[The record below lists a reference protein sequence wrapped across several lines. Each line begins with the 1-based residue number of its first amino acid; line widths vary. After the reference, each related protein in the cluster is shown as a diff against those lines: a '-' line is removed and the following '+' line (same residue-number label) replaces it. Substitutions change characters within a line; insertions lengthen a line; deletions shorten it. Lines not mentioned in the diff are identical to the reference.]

1 MTTAPQPLAPQRPS
15 VRAALAPYLEFV
27 RVGFVNILAFR
38 LRYYTGI
45 LTYLINVTVYYFIW
59 TAVFAQ
65 TGAAPGLPASG
76 QGQTQIAG
84 YSLAQILGYVSV
96 GWILRSFYW
105 NTIDQEMAYEVIE
118 GKIAMDL
125 IKPVSVQWMWLA
137 RSMGESGFRLIL
149 LTAPT
154 AVVIWLLFP
163 VLPPASAAHVALF
176 FAAAAGSFVLMGAIN
191 FLIGTC
197 AIPLKSILAL
207 IRAKFWLIEILSGL
221 LIPLSFFPRPL
232 QVISS
237 WLPFQHIAYTP
248 LQIYLGKLSAREAAF
263 QLLIQWVWIAVL
275 LWLGHLWW
283 RRATR
288 KITIHGG

>member
-1 MTTAPQPLAPQRPS
+1 MSEATPVIYGSRSGLSSS
-15 VRAALAPYLEFV
+15 VAPYLEFA
-27 RVGFVNILAFR
+27 RIGFVNILAFR

-59 TAVFAQ
+59 RAVFAQ
-65 TGAAPGLPASG
+65 SDGLARPASG
-76 QGQTQIAG
+76 AIAG
-84 YSLAQILGYVSV
+84 YDLPQILTYVSV

-105 NTIDQEMAYEVIE
+105 NTIDQEMAYEVID

-125 IKPVSVQWMWLA
+125 LKPVSVQWMWLTRA
-137 RSMGESGFRLIL
+137 MGESAFRLVL

-154 AVVIWLLFP
+154 AILISFLFP
-163 VLPPASAAHVALF
+163 VRPPASWPHFFLF
-176 FAAAAGSFVLMGAIN
+176 LVSAAGSFLLMGAIN

-207 IRAKFWLIEILSGL
+207 IRAKFWLIELLSGL
-221 LIPLSFFPRPL
+221 LVPLSFFPAPVRRF
-232 QVISS
+232 SS
-237 WLPFQHIAYTP
+237 WLPFEHIAYTP
-248 LQIYLGKLSAREAAF
+248 LQIYLGKLGGMACARAVATQF
-263 QLLIQWVWIAVL
+263 FWVVAL

-283 RRATR
+283 NRATQ